1 MVVDAVSVDLSR
13 QESRA
18 KRRLAVFC
26 QRYDDELLRDRA
38 LELACYAAFPLTLTT
53 DLIYHL
59 RQQFVGDAPWYYAA
73 DVLLSGLCDPVG
85 YDLYEMAAS
94 TRSYLLTQLFQRWR
108 EQGRDK
114 EVELQR
120 LANFVQGYIWH
131 RMNVDSSLQAQRI
144 GDPTEWLALAL
155 LYPDTV
161 AQKITQG
168 LSQLLEQV
176 DSEERIRLA
185 NMVESVG
192 DLLEGLRPIDVSELR
207 VLARKIG
214 QNEPIDNLGLIRKSV
229 IAAGFP
235 ELKTAQIEYAKITF
249 EAKPQT
255 EGTLQPFTFE
265 TVTVD
270 RKGKVIDKSPQVA
283 QAYTETLPEG
293 LNLEMVAI
301 PSGKFTMGSPE
312 SEHERY
318 DDEGPQH
325 EVTVPPFFMGKYA
338 VTQAQWRLVA
348 GLPQVEREL
357 DDVDPANFKGSDH
370 PVERVSWLDVEEFC
384 LRLSV
389 ATGREYRLPSEAEW
403 EYACRAGT
411 TTPFHFGETIT
422 GQIANYASATVY
434 REEKKEK
441 SRGRT
446 SAVGR
451 FPPNQFGLHDM
462 HGNVREWCMDDW
474 HSNYEGAPIDG
485 SAWGK
490 SAETASRKVIRGGSW
505 CRYPRYCRSA
515 YRGDITRVNRD
526 VNVGFRV
533 VCCAPR
539 TL

>member
-1 MVVDAVSVDLSR
+1 MVTDAALVISPQVERERGIAQRQVDR
-13 QESRA
+13 FE
-18 KRRLAVFC
+18 
-26 QRYDDELLRDRA
+26 QRYGEAMLDF
-38 LELACYAAFPLTLTT
+38 ACHGAFPLTLTT
-53 DLIYHL
+53 DVVYLL
-59 RQQFVGDAPWYYAA
+59 RQEYFAEMDWSVAA
-73 DVLLSGLCDPVG
+73 ELLLSNLCDVVG
-85 YDLYEMAAS
+85 YDLYAMSVAVRRVLLDRLVERFGSHRVHELAGWMARYIQHRLKIEPLG
-94 TRSYLLTQLFQRWR
+94 RSKVLGHPSHWT
-108 EQGRDK
+108 
-114 EVELQR
+114 
-120 LANFVQGYIWH
+120 
-131 RMNVDSSLQAQRI
+131 
-144 GDPTEWLALAL
+144 ALACLKSDDEVTKAIKAELGRL
-155 LYPDTV
+155 LDETDDPSERFR
-161 AQKITQG
+161 
-168 LSQLLEQV
+168 LSDLIQSQ
-176 DSEERIRLA
+176 
-185 NMVESVG
+185 G
-192 DLLEGLRPIDVSELR
+192 DLLAQRGIEPVKLKDLVQRVAHDQPLDGDLDGLDR
-207 VLARKIG
+207 VRSAMT
-214 QNEPIDNLGLIRKSV
+214 D
-229 IAAGFP
+229 AGFP

-249 EAKPQT
+249 EAKPQN
-255 EGTLQPFTFE
+255 EGTLQPFSFE

-270 RKGKVIDKSPQVA
+270 RQGKVIDKSPQVA

-312 SEHERY
+312 SEHQRF

-357 DDVDPANFKGSDH
+357 DADPAKFKGEQH
-370 PVERVSWLDVEEFC
+370 PVEQISWLDAEEFC

-485 SAWGK
+485 SAWGE
-490 SAETASRKVIRGGSW
+490 SAETASRKVIRGISW
-505 CRYPRYCRSA
+505 DNLPRYCRSA
-515 YRGDITRVNRD
+515 FRYYFTRDLRNNRL
-526 VNVGFRV
+526 GFRV
-533 VCCAPR
+533 VCCAPSS
-539 TL
+539 LA